1 MMMKKLTIVLLFISA
16 LAASAQESI
25 ETDFQAYTDLLIK
38 KDFDKALDY
47 MNDGLFKIVP
57 KAQLVEIME
66 QTFNNQEIEIDMR
79 AIPVLSDF
87 SEAKSIE
94 GLYYVKFKTKSVMKM
109 KFNALYD
116 SLKSE
121 DEKKTMLESVKQALN
136 TQFGS
141 ENVSYD
147 VATRFFTLNSIK
159 PVIASSSDKKKWK
172 FVTVDSEAQ
181 KPMLEKFIP
190 KELLD

>member
-1 MMMKKLTIVLLFISA
+1 MMMKKLIVVFLFVCA
-16 LAASAQESI
+16 LNTSAQESLK
-25 ETDFQAYTDLLIK
+25 TDFQTYTDLLVK

-79 AIPVLSDF
+79 ATPVLSDF
-87 SEAKSIE
+87 SEPKSIE

-109 KFNALYD
+109 KFNSLYD
-116 SLKSE
+116 SLKSD
-121 DEKKTMLESVKQALN
+121 DERKTMLESVSQALN

-147 VATRFFTLNSIK
+147 AKTRFFTLNSIK
-159 PVIASSSDKKKWK
+159 PVIASSADKKKWK

>member
-1 MMMKKLTIVLLFISA
+1 MMKKLTIVFLFVSA

-25 ETDFQAYTDLLIK
+25 KTDFQTYTDLLIK
-38 KDFDKALDY
+38 KDFDKALGY

-66 QTFNNQEIEIDMR
+66 QTFNSQEIEIDMR

-109 KFNALYD
+109 KFNSLYD
-116 SLKSE
+116 SLKSD

-136 TQFGS
+136 TQFGP

-147 VATRFFTLNSIK
+147 AATRFFTLNSTK
-159 PVIASSSDKKKWK
+159 PVIASSADKKKWK